1 MIRYLHRKHIEDN
14 KWNNCINHSFNGN
27 LYGYSWF
34 LDIVA
39 GEWDALI
46 ENDYERIF
54 PLVYRRKFGI
64 FYIYQPFFTQQL
76 GLYSTTKLDAEAL
89 GTFIQAI
96 PLKFRQAEI
105 NLNTLNKVEGPSVRV
120 IPQLNHEL
128 DLIHSFEKI
137 REGYSQNLVR
147 NLKKPEKAGLT
158 ISKNIKPDD
167 IIDLFRKNRGKEIT
181 HLGNKDYLKL
191 KRIAYTSMYKGI
203 ANIQGVYDRHN
214 QLCAGAF
221 FIQSNNKV
229 IFLFSGLSEDG
240 REAGAMP
247 FLIDSFIREHAGHHL
262 TFDFDGSNDPS
273 LARFYKSFG
282 SKECIYQRVVINRLP
297 FVLNVG
303 AQLYRRLKNSKFQ
316 IPNSKQIQNTKS

>member
-1 MIRYLHRKHIEDN
+1 VIRHLHRKHIEDN

-39 GEWDALI
+39 GEWDALV
-46 ENDYERIF
+46 ENDYERVF
-54 PLVYRRKFGI
+54 PLVHRRKLGI
-64 FYIYQPFFTQQL
+64 SYIYQPFFTQQL

-89 GTFIQAI
+89 DSFIRAI

-105 NLNTLNKVEGPSVRV
+105 NLNTLNKAEGLSFKV

-128 DLIHSFEKI
+128 DLIHSYEKI
-137 REGYSQNLVR
+137 REGYSENLVR
-147 NLKKPEKAGLT
+147 NLKKHEKAGLT

-167 IIDLFRKNRGKEIT
+167 IIDLFRNNRGKEIT
-181 HLGNKDYLKL
+181 HLEDKDYLKL
-191 KRIAYTSMYKGI
+191 KRIAYTCMYKGI
-203 ANIQGVYDRHN
+203 ANIQGVYDQQN

-221 FIQSNNKV
+221 FIQSNNKA

-240 REAGAMP
+240 RTAGAMP
-247 FLIDSFIREHAGHHL
+247 YLIDNFIREHAGRHL

-297 FVLNVG
+297 GVLNVG
-303 AQLYRRLKNSKFQ
+303 VRVYRRLKNSKFK
-316 IPNSKQIQNTKS
+316 IPNSKQIPNPKS